1 MPICG
6 IFGCTNRPSSQK
18 DVSFHKVPT
27 IIKGQGED
35 TQKLSEE
42 RRRLWKEAI
51 NRKDIT
57 SEEKWDRTI
66 VCSKHFVGG
75 IKAYLHDSTSPSWLP
90 TLYLRHSARIRKS
103 ATSRYRRASQSGKK
117 RKGNN
122 NMKGVE
128 LAGLSGLQVMMESSD
143 ICTVSGQHNGVKV
156 ETGEE
161 ADMFSYDGTGSSN
174 QPFGMESEEDI
185 EEKNKISSPKETFQ
199 CPDCGSHYKTKSI
212 LNRHRRTHSG
222 LFPLYCQD
230 CGMGFH
236 HQTKFRN
243 HLRAAHGSPKP
254 MCKICNK
261 KMSTRKGMKKHSKV
275 RMRGSEVEDVQCHN
289 CNKNFPTLRLR
300 EHLKRA
306 HLKNHTRNA
315 CHRSFGSANML
326 KNRTNIHSG
335 QVYMYKCGLCQ
346 FETKHS
352 SSLARHRRNHEKS
365 LSEKQPYKCRFCDM
379 RFSHSSRC
387 LKHERDHTG
396 EKPYKCQYCVK
407 QFNGMNKQLIHE
419 RTHTGEKP
427 FKCLYCS
434 KEFSSKYNCIT
445 HERTHIGKKPF
456 KCQYCERKF
465 SLKQQ
470 CVRHEM
476 THTGEK
482 PFKCQY
488 CEKSFTLNYHCMRHK
503 RTHTGEKPYKCQYCE
518 KGFFIK
524 KYCKQ
529 HEMCHTGEK
538 IAKHQLHEEK
548 FYVKYDHVQKEWIQA
563 SKNPH
568 EWKSPHV
575 IRKNLLNEHNY
586 TALEMTKNHCKYNQE
601 EPALMQDETGSSIQS
616 LKMEFQDEDSGTE
629 ISPKFIKKEFQDGDP
644 GTEVPPKFIK
654 KEFQVEDIAP
664 ETKENIT
671 VKKEFQESCALEEQP
686 DIYPVAMF
694 RNVFADADV

>member
-1 MPICG
+1 MGKVRKGKGRFCVAY
-6 IFGCTNRPSSQK
+6 GCTSSSADKLSFHLFPKSTKAPAIRRQWIAFVKTTRRDFLEPSRYSALCEKHFDVKCYPLKYQLLRNMGKEDQIVLKNLLPDAVPTIHVLTPVNEVAPTESHETASATIKANGDKLLRSAYRKREILRKVTQQKILYELGPLVALFKITFNNNMKAGFDGLQVMMESSDICTVSGQHNGVKVETGEEADMFSTGSSDHLFGMESEDIEDKNKMPQSRDGPSSQK

-335 QVYMYKCGLCQ
+335 QVYMYKCGVDPS
-346 FETKHS
+346 FK
-352 SSLARHRRNHEKS
+352 KS
-365 LSEKQPYKCRFCDM
+365 TRVEEPSCHQ
-379 RFSHSSRC
+379 
-387 LKHERDHTG
+387 
-396 EKPYKCQYCVK
+396 
-407 QFNGMNKQLIHE
+407 
-419 RTHTGEKP
+419 
-427 FKCLYCS
+427 
-434 KEFSSKYNCIT
+434 
-445 HERTHIGKKPF
+445 
-456 KCQYCERKF
+456 
-465 SLKQQ
+465 
-470 CVRHEM
+470 
-476 THTGEK
+476 
-482 PFKCQY
+482 
-488 CEKSFTLNYHCMRHK
+488 EKSFK
-503 RTHTGEKPYKCQYCE
+503 R
-518 KGFFIK
+518 
-524 KYCKQ
+524 
-529 HEMCHTGEK
+529 
-538 IAKHQLHEEK
+538 A
-548 FYVKYDHVQKEWIQA
+548 
-563 SKNPH
+563 
-568 EWKSPHV
+568 
-575 IRKNLLNEHNY
+575 
-586 TALEMTKNHCKYNQE
+586 
-601 EPALMQDETGSSIQS
+601 
-616 LKMEFQDEDSGTE
+616 
-629 ISPKFIKKEFQDGDP
+629 
-644 GTEVPPKFIK
+644 
-654 KEFQVEDIAP
+654 
-664 ETKENIT
+664 
-671 VKKEFQESCALEEQP
+671 
-686 DIYPVAMF
+686 
-694 RNVFADADV
+694 